1 MRNFL
6 QEKLLSRMGDRR
18 RLLRLGERG
27 DLTRTVDAIYAA
39 MAWL

>member
-18 RLLRLGERG
+18 RLLRLGERR
-27 DLTRTVDAIYAA
+27 DSARTVDAIYAV
-39 MAWL
+39 MVWL